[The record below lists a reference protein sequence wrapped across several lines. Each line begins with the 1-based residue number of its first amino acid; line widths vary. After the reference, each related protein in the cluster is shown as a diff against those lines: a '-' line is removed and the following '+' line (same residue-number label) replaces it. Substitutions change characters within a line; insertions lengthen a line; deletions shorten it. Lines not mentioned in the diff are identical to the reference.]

1 MPEFLTVAL
10 LLAALAT
17 LFVLSPLML
26 NRSVQSGERGA
37 INVALFKDRLQELEN
52 DRNESVIGEDEF
64 QSLKTELE
72 RRLLDD
78 APEGGKPAAAATGK
92 PSSLVIVLLALSIP
106 VVAWCVY
113 QQTGAKA
120 DWDITQTLEQA
131 RQKAVAGESTDQ
143 EVEQLI
149 AQLNQRLE
157 QRPQNTDYL
166 MLLGSTQMKLA
177 NYVAAADVYR
187 RLSEIYPNDPAVL
200 AQYAQA
206 LYLSSARALTD
217 KVRTVADKAL
227 SINPQQATVLG
238 MMGIAY
244 FEQGDFQ
251 QAVNYWQRLLPL
263 LGPVSPNRQ
272 MIMAGIEQAR
282 ELLQESGVEVAV
294 TPAPVAEN
302 AVSLQVQVA
311 IGDGINVDKSAS
323 VFVYARAMAGPRM
336 PLAVAKI
343 KVADLPATV
352 TLDDSMAMAPGF
364 KLSGFEQIELVARV
378 SKNGIANRGSGDIEG
393 LLGPV
398 NTAAPA
404 DNLSLLIDQWVK

>member
-78 APEGGKPAAAATGK
+78 APESGKPAAVATGK
-92 PSSLVIVLLALSIP
+92 PSTLVIVLLALSIP

-131 RQKAVAGESTDQ
+131 RDKAVAGESTEQ
-143 EVEQLI
+143 EMEQLI

-157 QRPQNTDYL
+157 QRPQDSDYL

>member
-92 PSSLVIVLLALSIP
+92 LSSLVIVLLALSIP

-157 QRPQNTDYL
+157 QRPQNSDYL

-217 KVRTVADKAL
+217 KVRTAADKAL

>member
-131 RQKAVAGESTDQ
+131 RDKAVAGESTEQ
-143 EVEQLI
+143 EMEQLI

-157 QRPQNTDYL
+157 QRPQDSDYL

-251 QAVNYWQRLLPL
+251 QAINYWQRLLPL

-272 MIMAGIEQAR
+272 MIMAGIEQAK

-294 TPAPVAEN
+294 TPAAVAET

>member
-131 RQKAVAGESTDQ
+131 RDKAVAGESTEQ
-143 EVEQLI
+143 EMEQLI

>member
-131 RQKAVAGESTDQ
+131 RDKAVAGESTEQ
-143 EVEQLI
+143 EMEQLI

-157 QRPQNTDYL
+157 QRPQDSDYL

>member
-157 QRPQNTDYL
+157 QRPQNSDYL

-217 KVRTVADKAL
+217 KVRTAADKAL

>member
-131 RQKAVAGESTDQ
+131 RDKAVAGESTEQ
-143 EVEQLI
+143 EMEQLI

-157 QRPQNTDYL
+157 QRPQDSDYL

-251 QAVNYWQRLLPL
+251 QAINYWQRLLPL
-263 LGPVSPNRQ
+263 LGPASPNRQ

-294 TPAPVAEN
+294 TPAAVAET

-364 KLSGFEQIELVARV
+364 KLSGFEQVELVARV

>member
-131 RQKAVAGESTDQ
+131 RDKAVAGESTEQ
-143 EVEQLI
+143 EMEQLI

-157 QRPQNTDYL
+157 QRPQDSDYL

-336 PLAVAKI
+336 PLAVAKV

-364 KLSGFEQIELVARV
+364 KLSGFEQVELVARV